1 MHGELVPLTGR
12 AQILPLRLQVG
23 LVDAEKRCR
32 WLALL
37 PEGVRALVLRR
48 LFVDPGVRSHMLG
61 IHGLRCGHDLRPWHL
76 GQVSVGTCGHFALL
90 IALLSDR
97 CHLYRGSDLLDAS
110 AHRHVSRIH
119 GSRRVQDGLA
129 RSA

>member
-1 MHGELVPLTGR
+1 MHAELVPLAGR

-32 WLALL
+32 WLTLL
-37 PEGVRALVLRR
+37 PQGVRALVLRR
-48 LFVDPGVRSHMLG
+48 LFVHSGVCSLMLN
-61 IHGLRCGHDLRPWHL
+61 IHGLRRGYDFWPRHL

-97 CHLYRGSDLLDAS
+97 CHLYRSSNLLGAS
-110 AHRHVSRIH
+110 ARCHVSRIH
-119 GSRRVQDGLA
+119 GSRWVQDGLG